1 MLQAWGSS
9 MSQQQRMQI
18 DAITAHIAST
28 ASSAA
33 HHMSQT
39 VEGNYNQAGAVA
51 VQLAAL
57 RALLA
62 SVLSPAP
69 YRPPFLPQALT
80 LFTQVTILGHMFTQI
95 AYAVC
100 AWQLFP
106 NGSQKHDH
114 HSVVWSVVWS

>member
-39 VEGNYNQAGAVA
+39 FEGNCNQAGAVA

-80 LFTQVTILGHMFTQI
+80 LFTQVTLLGHMFTQI